1 LTPRTMRT
9 KLLPCLKTTWR
20 EAAIVLRCM
29 GVLVLVLAGGLVFT
43 GHAIAAPDA
52 PVAVG
57 TVGSF
62 TTTSGA
68 SGPVGGRFTL
78 EGFSEQD
85 GELVAFGTVTY
96 SLCVPNVDPKNC
108 LATVTQPL
116 EWAVASL
123 AASCA
128 ELQLVLGPVDF
139 AAFFTLPGFTIHFDQ
154 ASLAVSPEPG
164 PAANLLC
171 ALAHRLEAGGA
182 AGPLAPMLTQLVR
195 LLGDP

>member
-1 LTPRTMRT
+1 MRT

-20 EAAIVLRCM
+20 EAAIVLRRM
-29 GVLVLVLAGGLVFT
+29 GALVLVLAGTLVFT
-43 GHAIAAPDA
+43 GNAVAAPDTL
-52 PVAVG
+52 VVG
-57 TVGSF
+57 VVGSF

-68 SGPVGGRFTL
+68 SGPVGGAFTL

-85 GELVAFGTVTY
+85 GELVAFGTVAY

-154 ASLAVSPEPG
+154 ASLTVSPERG

-171 ALAHRLEAGGA
+171 ALAHRLEGGGA